1 MTTFRAGTLRDRI
14 TIQRRKPG
22 GSLGQPSNIWENIFP
37 QAIGGN
43 IRFNS
48 GSESIRSGQIASKA
62 QVSIRVRWRWRTY
75 ITAEM
80 RAVCDGV
87 IYEIK
92 SVLPDRQRREYVDL
106 ACEVT
111 NG

>member
-1 MTTFRAGTLRDRI
+1 MKAGTLRDRI
-14 TIQRRKPG
+14 RIQHRLPG
-22 GSLGQPSNIWENIFP
+22 GGLGQPSTTWEDALPGPIW
-37 QAIGGN
+37 AN
-43 IRFNS
+43 IRFAS

-62 QVSIRVRWRWRTY
+62 QASIRIRKRAG

-87 IYEIK
+87 EYAIK
-92 SVLPDRQRREYVDL
+92 AVLPDRQNREYVDL

>member
-1 MTTFRAGTLRDRI
+1 MTTFRAGTLRDEV

-22 GSLGQPSNIWENIFP
+22 GALGQPSNIWEDVFTIP
-37 QAIGGN
+37 AN
-43 IRFNS
+43 IRSGS
-48 GSESIRSGQIASKA
+48 GSETIRAGQVASKTQASIRI
-62 QVSIRVRWRWRTY
+62 RWRTG

-92 SVLPDRQRREYVDL
+92 NVIPDRQHRKSVDL

>member
-1 MTTFRAGTLRDRI
+1 MRAGQLRDQI

-22 GSLGQPSNIWENIFP
+22 GSLGQPSNIWESIFP
-37 QAIGGN
+37 LPIWGN
-43 IRFNS
+43 IRFGS
-48 GSESIRSGQIASKA
+48 GSETIRAGQVASKA
-62 QVSIRVRWRWRTY
+62 QASIRIRWRTG

-92 SVLPDRQRREYVDL
+92 AVLPDRQRREYVDL
-106 ACEVT
+106 VCEVT
-111 NG
+111 G